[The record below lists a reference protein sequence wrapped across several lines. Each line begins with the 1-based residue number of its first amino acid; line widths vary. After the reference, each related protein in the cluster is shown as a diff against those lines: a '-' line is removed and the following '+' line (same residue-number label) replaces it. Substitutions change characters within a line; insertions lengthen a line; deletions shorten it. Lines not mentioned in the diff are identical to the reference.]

1 VKRKIKYCRK
11 TQKQIQKAQLFLF
24 FLFVIS
30 LDIGWVKLAFLKE
43 KEVILESKESWG
55 PYSDALKNSLTVLNK

>member
-1 VKRKIKYCRK
+1 VKRKLKYCHK

-30 LDIGWVKLAFLKE
+30 LDIGWMKFAFLKE
-43 KEVILESKESWG
+43 KEIATESKESWG
-55 PYSDALKNSLTVLNK
+55 PYSDALEKSLAILNK